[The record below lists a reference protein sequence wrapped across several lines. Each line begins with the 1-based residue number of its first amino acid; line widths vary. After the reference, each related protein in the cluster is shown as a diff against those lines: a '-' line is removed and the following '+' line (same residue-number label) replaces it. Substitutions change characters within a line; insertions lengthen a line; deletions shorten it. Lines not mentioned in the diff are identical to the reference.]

1 MVCLMRLNIGDDV
14 TNLQR
19 LGAMIREDRERLGWS
34 QEELGEKVAE
44 AIGVSPDEAPGRST
58 VSVWESGNGPPSPKH
73 LAGLKLVLWPHNR
86 QLRAQELADAAA
98 IERAA

>member
-1 MVCLMRLNIGDDV
+1 MVCLMRLNIGDHV
-14 TNLQR
+14 TNLER

-44 AIGVSPDEAPGRST
+44 AIGSAEAPGRST

-73 LAGLKLVLWPHNR
+73 LAGLKLVLWPQDR